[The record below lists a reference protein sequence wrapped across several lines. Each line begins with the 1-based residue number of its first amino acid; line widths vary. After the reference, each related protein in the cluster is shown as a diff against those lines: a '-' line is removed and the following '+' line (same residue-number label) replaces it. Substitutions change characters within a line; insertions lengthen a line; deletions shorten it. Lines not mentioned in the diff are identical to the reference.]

1 MKPFEYFVVQASGE
15 FLTEHFPSED
25 MSEEWMLEFFIGRV
39 CEEHEYTLPDD
50 LLQRIHNLAY
60 TLQDIYTMG
69 YNEGV
74 ESFNK

>member
-15 FLTEHFPSED
+15 FLVEYFPSED
-25 MSEEWMLEFFIGRV
+25 MSEEEMLEYFIGTV
-39 CEEHEYTLPDD
+39 CEEYEYTHPEA
-50 LLQRIHNLAY
+50 LLQMIHNLAY

-74 ESFNK
+74 ESFNQ